1 MPQLGCGTAEYI
13 YIYICM
19 YVYLSFIVSDF
30 TFRTTIYFKLVFVY
44 SVNNGFKFCFI
55 VFLNLIIQ
63 LFQHHLLK
71 RLCFLL
77 YIAFVKKK
85 KKQPLIYMGLFLY
98 YILFHLSV
106 YLLMPYCTLDYYRFV
121 LSLEIKES

>member
-1 MPQLGCGTAEYI
+1 
-13 YIYICM
+13 M

-85 KKQPLIYMGLFLY
+85 KTATHIYGFIFVLY
-98 YILFHLSV
+98 SVSFICLSV
-106 YLLMPYCTLDYYRFV
+106 DAILY
-121 LSLEIKES
+121 S